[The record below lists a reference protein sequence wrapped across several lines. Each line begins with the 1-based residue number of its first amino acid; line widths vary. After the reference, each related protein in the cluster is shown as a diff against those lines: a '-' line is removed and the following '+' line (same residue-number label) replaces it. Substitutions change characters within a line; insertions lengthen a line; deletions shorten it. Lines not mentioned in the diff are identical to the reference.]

1 MLKERG
7 FQVLDHGTDS
17 EAPADYPEYAHAV
30 ASDVTDHS
38 ADLGLLVC
46 GNGLGMSMVAN
57 RHMGVRAARC
67 LTTEDARSSRTHN
80 NANILCLGGRIT
92 DAEEAKAILST
103 FIESQFEGGR
113 HARRV
118 SQFDL

>member
-1 MLKERG
+1 MAG
-7 FQVLDHGTDS
+7 
-17 EAPADYPEYAHAV
+17 
-30 ASDVTDHS
+30 DVTGH
-38 ADLGLLVC
+38 AAELGLLVC
-46 GNGLGMSMVAN
+46 GNGLGVSMVAN
-57 RHMGVRAARC
+57 RHAGVRAARC

-92 DAEEAKAILST
+92 APEEAAAILSA
-103 FIESQFEGGR
+103 FIDSQFEGGR